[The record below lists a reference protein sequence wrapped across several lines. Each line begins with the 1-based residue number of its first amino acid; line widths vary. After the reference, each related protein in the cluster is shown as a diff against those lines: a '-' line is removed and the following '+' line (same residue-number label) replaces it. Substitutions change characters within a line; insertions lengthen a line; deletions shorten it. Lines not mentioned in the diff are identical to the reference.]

1 MDKQIILS
9 KILNNEELKA
19 KYWPEIDPKA
29 ENLVTL
35 LRSKNKHLKVLHSLL
50 NTTSNSVRMN
60 EILTF
65 FKI

>member
-1 MDKQIILS
+1 MDKQIILNN
-9 KILNNEELKA
+9 ILNNEELKA
-19 KYWPEIDPKA
+19 KYWPEIDPKE

-35 LRSKNKHLKVLHSLL
+35 LRSNNRHLKVLHSLL
-50 NTTSNSVRMN
+50 NTPSTSVRMN